1 MSAYSHRQMHI
12 LAKVH
17 ECGSC
22 EIETLAQVFAVS
34 TQTIRRDVNLLCERG
49 ELRRIRGGVT
59 TPPNQPQPVL
69 ASRNVENAQSNE
81 LAQQVADHIANGS
94 SLAMIASSLMLDIA
108 RALQAKSALHL
119 FTNDLAVALM
129 ASQQK
134 DWQVS
139 IAGGA
144 VRHGKQGSV
153 CASNAVT
160 GPNVADFFSR
170 YEVDVTLIQASALS
184 EQGHLLAKN
193 EQQAHI
199 IQTAMKHARKSLLL
213 IEKKHFDPT
222 AYVRCGHLDQINH
235 VIEKA
240 HPAMTQPTQKPLE
253 QSWLKVQMDGM
264 I

>member
-1 MSAYSHRQMHI
+1 MSAYSHRQMQI
-12 LAKVH
+12 LTKVQDY
-17 ECGSC
+17 GSC
-22 EIETLAQVFAVS
+22 EIEKLAHIFAVS
-34 TQTIRRDVNLLCERG
+34 TQTIRRDVNHLCEKG

-59 TPPNQPQPVL
+59 TPPSQPQPVL
-69 ASRNVENAQSNE
+69 APQSVENAENSE
-81 LAQQVADHIANGS
+81 LAQQVADHIVNGS
-94 SLAMIASSLMLDIA
+94 ALAIIASPLMLEIA
-108 RALQAKSALHL
+108 RALQVKSALHL

-129 ASQQK
+129 ACQQK

-144 VRHGKQGSV
+144 VRQRKQGSF

-160 GPNVADFFSR
+160 GPSVADFFSR

-213 IEKKHFDPT
+213 IEEKHFDPT
-222 AYVRCGHLDQINH
+222 AYVRCGHLDQIDH

-240 HPAMTQPTQKPLE
+240 HPAMAQTTQKPLE
-253 QSWLKVQMDGM
+253 QSRLKAQMDGM